1 MNFSTKG
8 GLVLAVIGA
17 LLYVFNIVRNA
28 FFTEQVTTDTKK
40 EVVVTTAID
49 SEAEAVA
56 DDKAKLKE
64 ATDAFNSRSTK

>member
-8 GLVLAVIGA
+8 GLVLAVIGV